1 MTDRTTRQLKAR
13 EAALLAE
20 LRARRSNDEKQAA
33 LITGDDLELDGDV
46 SGASRD
52 SLSTSE
58 RQAAMAIARTTDYSG
73 SNSERQARAALG
85 VDPSVETEEERKRRR
100 IREAFN
106 RSSD

>member
-1 MTDRTTRQLKAR
+1 MIDRSTRQLKAR

-20 LRARRSNDEKQAA
+20 LRSRRSNDEKQAA
-33 LITGDDLELDGDV
+33 LIAGDDLELNEDV
-46 SGASRD
+46 SEASSD

-73 SNSERQARAALG
+73 TNSERQARAALG
-85 VDPSVETEEERKRRR
+85 VDPGVETDLERKRRR